1 MSPFSSGYF
10 YNSTIF
16 FSSSEK
22 GGVFYMELAMIKIV
36 FSKFD
41 LINAKEGG
49 ILYSLNSEI
58 NIFECLINNSFS
70 KGRGSFLYSK
80 NSNFSA
86 NHCIFKNSYSYY
98 SGGVLFFDYMQ
109 FIIIQNYVFFSNFAQ
124 KGIIYL
130 ENYHKQ
136 LPQRSNQEMF
146 KILLNFSK

>member
-1 MSPFSSGYF
+1 MEYVIFNHNITSGISLMSPFSSGYF

-22 GGVFYMELAMIKIV
+22 GGNFYMELAIIKIV
-36 FSKFD
+36 YLKFD
-41 LINAKEGG
+41 LINTKEGG

-58 NIFECLINNSFS
+58 NIFECPINNSFS

-109 FIIIQNYVFFSNFAQ
+109 FIIIQNYSIFLISIDF
-124 KGIIYL
+124 
-130 ENYHKQ
+130 
-136 LPQRSNQEMF
+136 
-146 KILLNFSK
+146 